1 MWLCAWN
8 WLDCVSIHTICLCVC
23 SVCVRIQQDPIIMCR
38 VRCIDIPAQNK
49 ITFQM
54 NLLTMIPL
62 KCKFA
67 VYPGNSVIRRT
78 TKTVQFRAF
87 IHFFIYMVANWSKQL
102 NVITHTNCR
111 SSLLFMQ
118 ARGEIGL
125 NLISIQENGVHW
137 KAGINKSTLYSNTHI
152 HIGNQKELW
161 NDNITEQIYAYS
173 VCRCAFDKWI
183 VLLLFIRFLYSYA
196 RCWMVNFG
204 SWLLINASTF

>member
-23 SVCVRIQQDPIIMCR
+23 GVCVRIQQDPIIMCR

-78 TKTVQFRAF
+78 TKTIQFRAL
-87 IHFFIYMVANWSKQL
+87 IHFFYLFGSELVETVKRYHTYGLPIEFIIYASQRGNWSEFYFHPRKRRALKSRNKQIDI
-102 NVITHTNCR
+102 V
-111 SSLLFMQ
+111 FQ
-118 ARGEIGL
+118 
-125 NLISIQENGVHW
+125 
-137 KAGINKSTLYSNTHI
+137 
-152 HIGNQKELW
+152 
-161 NDNITEQIYAYS
+161 YAYTYREPERT
-173 VCRCAFDKWI
+173 VKWQHQGRNLRI
-183 VLLLFIRFLYSYA
+183 FRLSLCI
-196 RCWMVNFG
+196 W
-204 SWLLINASTF
+204 